1 MAVRVAG
8 RQETTS
14 GWRSVPL
21 AFRVLFVCSGNT
33 CRSPM
38 AEALLKDRI
47 LRDPDL
53 RSLGVE
59 VGSAG
64 LDRAGRRA
72 GGGRGGPGAE
82 IPGHRAGGAPD
93 PPLWRRSSGVRP
105 HSHHDGESQ
114 VQDSL
119 AHPEAAAKVYTL
131 KEYARLDGP
140 SDIADPFMQG
150 DEAYRSALE
159 EIGRAVEAL
168 AGRLKE
174 QLAGAEEA
182 KRGESES

>member
-1 MAVRVAG
+1 
-8 RQETTS
+8 
-14 GWRSVPL
+14 L

-64 LDRAGRRA
+64 LDAREGEPAAEGAVRALKSRGIGLEEHQTRRF
-72 GGGRGGPGAE
+72 
-82 IPGHRAGGAPD
+82 
-93 PPLWRRSSGVRP
+93 GVD
-105 HSHHDGESQ
+105 HLEYDLILTMTESHKSRIL
-114 VQDSL
+114 L
-119 AHPEAAAKVYTL
+119 AYPEAAAKVYTL